1 GARPARVAWT
11 GPKSAGAIRF
21 PGAEPGTVAL
31 IAVNT
36 MLAAAGAALA
46 AAVITRLRFGKPDA
60 SLSANGWV
68 SGLAASSAACAFVRP
83 AAALAIGLV
92 AGALVPFAVECF
104 ELRLGVD
111 DPGGALSVH
120 AR

>member
-1 GARPARVAWT
+1 MFGGLLALVGWT
-11 GPKSAGAIRF
+11 GLNSAGAILF
-21 PGAEPGTVAL
+21 TGAEPGSVAL

-68 SGLAASSAACAFVRP
+68 SGLAETQDRKSTRLNSSHRT
-83 AAALAIGLV
+83 ISY
-92 AGALVPFAVECF
+92 AVFC
-104 ELRLGVD
+104 LKKKKKKR
-111 DPGGALSVH
+111 
-120 AR
+120 